1 MKKKLHLLIVAMLIA
16 ILALSACGK
25 EDEGKKEVNKEDYS
39 TKKETPETEVDKE
52 EDDEAEKEEV
62 KEEKEDD
69 KNTETAKGSVDFSE
83 IISYMEEETEGTTKV
98 LYENGEQQ
106 VHKMEDVSVSLDG
119 YTFVELNDFHANYEI
134 PFRDQTDGVVI
145 LAQYTVTNDSD
156 KDAYYTP
163 ALSMTISHDGRER
176 AHSNNNSLTP
186 REEQLAT
193 KISPTNDYLLKA
205 GESVSGYEAYS
216 FGKTELDTLMDLSVL
231 DMTVPKP
238 RTDKDDFGSTFG
250 EEGRFKIVLSDD
262 GAEAAESNSKFYE
275 DKVTFDSMGEKK
287 MLKEKSDIGD
297 SQDLGDAKVTLEG
310 YQFTEFTP
318 NADEAPRFEN
328 FTNGMVLLTTKFKV
342 ENNGSENIDL
352 YGLNSKLTV
361 NDGAQYQLNEGMLL
375 RLGIKQIVE
384 PGKEDEFLQIFLLD
398 QEQYEKIWKEKAF
411 EIEVGPFKNEDS
423 KDISK
428 GKRITF
434 TLPN

>member
-1 MKKKLHLLIVAMLIA
+1 MKKKLYLLIVAMLIA

-39 TKKETPETEVDKE
+39 TKKDTPETDVDKE
-52 EDDEAEKEEV
+52 EDDETDKEED

-69 KNTETAKGSVDFSE
+69 NNTETAKGSVDFSE

-98 LYENGEQQ
+98 LYENDEQQ
-106 VHKMEDVSVSLDG
+106 VHKMEDVTVSLDG

-163 ALSMTISHDGRER
+163 SLSMTISHDGRER

-186 REEQLAT
+186 RDEQLAT

-238 RTDKDDFGSTFG
+238 RADKDDFGSTFG
-250 EEGRFKIVLSDD
+250 EEGRFKIALSDK
-262 GAEAAESNSKFYE
+262 GVETAESNSKFYE
-275 DKVTFDSMGEKK
+275 DRVTYDSMGEKK
-287 MLKEKSDIGD
+287 MIKEKSDIGD

-328 FTNGMVLLTTKFKV
+328 FTNGMVLLTTKFEV

-384 PGKEDEFLQIFLLD
+384 PGKEDEFLQIFPLD

>member
-186 REEQLAT
+186 RDEQLAT

>member
-1 MKKKLHLLIVAMLIA
+1 MNKKLHMLLVALLIA
-16 ILALSACGK
+16 ILTLSACSK
-25 EDEGKKEVNKEDYS
+25 EKEVKKEVNKEDYS
-39 TKKETPETEVDKE
+39 TQKDTPETEVEKEEDDEVDKE
-52 EDDEAEKEEV
+52 EDNKEA
-62 KEEKEDD
+62 
-69 KNTETAKGSVDFSE
+69 AQGSIDFSE
-83 IISYMEEETEGTTKV
+83 ILSYMEKETEGTTKV
-98 LYENGEQQ
+98 LYENDEQQ
-106 VHKMEDVSVSLDG
+106 VHKMEDVTVSLDG
-119 YTFVELNDFHANYEI
+119 YTFVELNDFHTNYEI

-145 LAQYTVTNDSD
+145 LAKYTVTNDSD
-156 KDAYYTP
+156 KDTHYMP

-176 AHSNNNSLTP
+176 AHSNNNALTP
-186 REEQLAT
+186 KEEQLAT
-193 KISPTNDYLLKA
+193 KLSHTNDYLLKA

-238 RTDKDDFGSTFG
+238 QADKDDFGSTFG
-250 EEGRFKIVLSDD
+250 EEGRFRIALSDD
-262 GAEAAESNSKFYE
+262 GAKTAEKNSKFYE
-275 DKVTFDSMGEKK
+275 DKVTFNSMGEKK
-287 MLKEKSDIGD
+287 MIKEKSDIGD

-318 NADEAPRFEN
+318 NADEAPKFEN
-328 FTNGMVLLTTKFKV
+328 FTNGMVLLTAKFEVK
-342 ENNGSENIDL
+342 NNGSENIDL

-375 RLGIKQIVE
+375 RMGIKQIIE
-384 PGKEDEFLQIFLLD
+384 PGKEDEFLQIFILD

-428 GKRITF
+428 GKKITF

>member
-238 RTDKDDFGSTFG
+238 RADKDDFGSTFG

-411 EIEVGPFKNEDS
+411 EIEVGPLKNEDS

-428 GKRITF
+428 GKRVTF